1 MKWVEA
7 KGALTPPSI
16 SYTTDQNGL
25 NGKGQKLKEG
35 KLGELSAHIRM
46 EA

>member
-1 MKWVEA
+1 MSKT

-25 NGKGQKLKEG
+25 KGKGQKLKKG
-35 KLGELSAHIRM
+35 KLDVLSAHILM
-46 EA
+46 